1 MTKKYTKPNNM
12 SRRIVADAVAE
23 QIDDAVA
30 LWQKASTSFADSYG
44 GASGVTFQVQTPSSW
59 AYALDERNDLLSYWN
74 EILDFKIADY
84 TGGDLVVRHGFAET
98 IVAEVF
104 FGMFNDAPI
113 VNVHLGYLDL
123 KQITEWD
130 ESTYDE
136 FLYNEVMRKA
146 HCFLPDKETV

>member
-1 MTKKYTKPNNM
+1 MTKKYIKPNNM

-30 LWQKASTSFADSYG
+30 LWQKASISFADSYDS
-44 GASGVTFQVQTPSSW
+44 ASGVTLQVQTPSSQ
-59 AYALDERNDLLSYWN
+59 AYALDERNDLLTYWN

-84 TGGDLVVRHGFAET
+84 SGGELVVRHGFGET

-104 FGMFNDAPI
+104 FGIFNDAPI

-123 KQITEWD
+123 KQIAEWD
-130 ESTYDE
+130 ETTYDE